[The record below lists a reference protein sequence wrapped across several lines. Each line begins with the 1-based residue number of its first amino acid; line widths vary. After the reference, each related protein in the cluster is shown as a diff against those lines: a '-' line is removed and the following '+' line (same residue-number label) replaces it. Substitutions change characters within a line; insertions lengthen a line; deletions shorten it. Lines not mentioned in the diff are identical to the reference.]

1 MSRIKNWIH
10 NQLDKRNML
19 REDMYYNAD
28 IAYELEQA
36 MREEMEEPQNSENLD
51 IDPNTQSTN
60 ESNNVPF

>member
-1 MSRIKNWIH
+1 MSRIKSWIH

-36 MREEMEEPQNSENLD
+36 MREEMEEPQNSEDLD
-51 IDPNTQSTN
+51 IDPNTQPTN

>member
-1 MSRIKNWIH
+1 MSRIKSWIH